1 MKEGITKKLENTLFI
16 GGVDLTNPLET
27 SEEKR
32 EKLRQKELNKNPSGA
47 LRDGFNRAENGNLA
61 DLVGGL
67 GWKGTGILII
77 VLIAG
82 YVFYKLFF

>member
-1 MKEGITKKLENTLFI
+1 M
-16 GGVDLTNPLET
+16 TNPIET

-82 YVFYKLFF
+82 YVLYKLFF